1 MILWRREGGH
11 WWAMGLTTKPAYR
24 DGRPRTPIPDPAAL
38 GLSGPGYLWGCRL
51 TRISVID
58 VRAHIGWATRE
69 VQELVDR
76 QISLPAKKAA

>member
-1 MILWRREGGH
+1 
-11 WWAMGLTTKPAYR
+11 
-24 DGRPRTPIPDPAAL
+24 L
-38 GLSGPGYLWGCRL
+38 GLACQGFLWGCRL

-69 VQELVDR
+69 VQDLVDR